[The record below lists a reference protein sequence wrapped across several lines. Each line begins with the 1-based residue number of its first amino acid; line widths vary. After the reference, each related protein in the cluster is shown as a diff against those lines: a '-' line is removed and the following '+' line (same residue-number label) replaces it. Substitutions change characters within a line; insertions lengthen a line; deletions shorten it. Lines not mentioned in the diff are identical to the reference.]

1 MSRHPFRPLPGSRLA
16 HTADIITG
24 TELTSRW
31 ECDST
36 HSKGANRKWL
46 GVSLTKP
53 EKWIRHTPQQ
63 NLKTLHPVKKEKR
76 LEREVACHSHF
87 GVEIRLWVHYTSL
100 WCEVCLSAVSQRKE
114 SIRWAMFPFL
124 MYGSNF
130 ERSRLCWRLISI
142 LLCEKLKKN
151 LEVKLWKLLW
161 PLRHHPLQQVVKKLV
176 CSGLPQVYRNINCDN
191 WTASFMFL
199 NHIIIF
205 RDIGRESRKQQI
217 SIHLRK

>member
-46 GVSLTKP
+46 GASLTKP

-114 SIRWAMFPFL
+114 SIRWAMFPFF
-124 MYGSNF
+124 MCGSNF

-142 LLCEKLKKN
+142 LLCEKLKKKFGSEIVEIAMTFETPSFTTSSKKIG
-151 LEVKLWKLLW
+151 LLRLTSSLQEHKLWQLNCKLYVLKS
-161 PLRHHPLQQVVKKLV
+161 HHYF
-176 CSGLPQVYRNINCDN
+176 SGY
-191 WTASFMFL
+191 WK
-199 NHIIIF
+199 
-205 RDIGRESRKQQI
+205 GR
-217 SIHLRK
+217 